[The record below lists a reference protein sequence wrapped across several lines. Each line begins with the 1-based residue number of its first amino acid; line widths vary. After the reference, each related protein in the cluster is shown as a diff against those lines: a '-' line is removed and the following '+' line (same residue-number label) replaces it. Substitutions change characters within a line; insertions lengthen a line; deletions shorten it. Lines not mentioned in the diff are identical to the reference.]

1 MFHVH
6 HAIALYT
13 LLFLCA
19 HGCGAIP
26 DDPAQGR
33 AATSQA
39 VSAAPDALEQTEKWN
54 TGEIE
59 AAAAARLLAGR
70 QLGSIEAERCWKREQ
85 KRPEAREACLLAWA
99 AGEGTSALLESVLAS
114 EAPSSR
120 PLALAAVRRESPF
133 WKISLSQ
140 ALAILQPLAGD
151 PSWVRARGLAA
162 WLAAHPEAD
171 ERERIRIWNTV
182 GFNPAAAGP
191 AAVHS
196 AWSLAAHLDA
206 ARQEEVL
213 STFCGDEEPP
223 MAQVRCLRALSSLLD
238 PRTGL
243 PAAAI
248 APGLLKREA
257 EAWALFEIF
266 FPERS
271 LLLRKFRR

>member
-1 MFHVH
+1 MLNAHQ
-6 HAIALYT
+6 AIAFST
-13 LLFLCA
+13 ILFLCG

-26 DDPAQGR
+26 DDPAPAR
-33 AATSQA
+33 AAASQA
-39 VSAAPDALEQTEKWN
+39 VKPAPDALEQTEKWN

-70 QLGSIEAERCWKREQ
+70 PLGTDEAERCWKKEQ

-99 AGEGTSALLESVLAS
+99 TGEGPSDLLESVLVS

-133 WKISLSQ
+133 WKISLPQ
-140 ALAILQPLAGD
+140 ALAILQPLAAD

-182 GFNPAAAGP
+182 GFDPAAAGP
-191 AAVHS
+191 ASLHS
-196 AWSLAAHLDA
+196 AWALAAHLDA
-206 ARQEEVL
+206 AREEEAIGA
-213 STFCGDEEPP
+213 FCGDEDPP
-223 MAQVRCLRALSSLLD
+223 MAQVRCLRALSALVD
-238 PRTGL
+238 PRSGL
-243 PAAAI
+243 PAAALE
-248 APGLLKREA
+248 PRLVKRAA